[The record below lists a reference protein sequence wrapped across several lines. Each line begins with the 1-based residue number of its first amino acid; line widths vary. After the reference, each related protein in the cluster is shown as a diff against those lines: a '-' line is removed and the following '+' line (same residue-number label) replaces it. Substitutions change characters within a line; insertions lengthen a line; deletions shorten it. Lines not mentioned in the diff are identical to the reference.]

1 MVLKIF
7 KSKNEEYFAWR
18 NIFFRA
24 LLQSLPLQNV
34 WMTHPLPTLQRGQ
47 HRPIMPHQAHP
58 DNFTTHPLH
67 CPRLV
72 LSSAQVSLVQSSS
85 WLFAKSLGDSCQRT
99 DFISELLSACRQNMR
114 SPNSLAACQRKS
126 ATTNIAKVNVHDFLS
141 AIIYSHLDAQIAL
154 WRRFAGGVQ

>member
-1 MVLKIF
+1 MRNTLHEETFFSELYYNHFPFIIF
-7 KSKNEEYFAWR
+7 EWLTPSPPYREGS
-18 NIFFRA
+18 IDP
-24 LLQSLPLQNV
+24 QC
-34 WMTHPLPTLQRGQ
+34 PTQ
-47 HRPIMPHQAHP
+47 PIR
-58 DNFTTHPLH
+58 TISRRTLSTH

-126 ATTNIAKVNVHDFLS
+126 ATTNVAKVNVHDFLS

>member
-1 MVLKIF
+1 M
-7 KSKNEEYFAWR
+7 R
-18 NIFFRA
+18 NILHEETVF
-24 LLQSLPLQNV
+24 QSFVSITSPSKCLNDS
-34 WMTHPLPTLQRGQ
+34 PLPTQQRGK
-47 HRPIMPHQAHP
+47 HRPIMPHPAYP

-85 WLFAKSLGDSCQRT
+85 WVFAKSLGDSCQRT

-126 ATTNIAKVNVHDFLS
+126 ATTNVAKVNVHDFLS
-141 AIIYSHLDAQIAL
+141 AIIYSHLDAQIAF
-154 WRRFAGGVQ
+154 WRRFARGVH